1 MRRLCSMSFEFSL
14 NFYILTLTLVRSVM
28 SNLIPNVK
36 IKLPK
41 SARFKMDEVTRDSVV
56 IGHFCDKQNY
66 L

>member
-1 MRRLCSMSFEFSL
+1 
-14 NFYILTLTLVRSVM
+14 M

-41 SARFKMDEVTRDSVV
+41 SARVKMDEVTGDSVV
-56 IGHFCDKQNY
+56 MGHFCDKQNY